1 MKDIT
6 INEDNKS
13 ILDLINYIDSKIVTL
28 RKADKFTENSLNS
41 LSNLYN
47 NTVGDWMS
55 KNYLFN
61 VEPISN
67 EEEEIK
73 NKLLEIITFL
83 NEL

>member
-1 MKDIT
+1 M
-6 INEDNKS
+6 NEDNKS
-13 ILDLINYIDSKIVTL
+13 ILDLINYVDSKIKTL
-28 RKADKFTENSLNS
+28 RKDNKFSKNSLNS

-47 NTVGDWMS
+47 VAVGDWMS

-61 VEPISN
+61 IEPSPS

-73 NKLLEIITFL
+73 NKLLEIIAFL

>member
-28 RKADKFTENSLNS
+28 RKNNKFSKNSLNS

-61 VEPISN
+61 VEPSSS